1 MRKSPFPLMSAQHY
15 LHNTPG
21 QSVITTL
28 RSCADASPSPRA
40 ETLAQSFSPQCCTAN
55 TQHGSNGT
63 QQRAKGLQGAERS
76 ATAPLHTNPHSC
88 KAKGAQLPCTLLWGP
103 CLRGA
108 HPLVP
113 ARGVT
118 EHTVPLCA
126 SIVTWKFGNGRLMQQ
141 EDTSH
146 AIHPSTT
153 GSTAM
158 AHPTH
163 VQECGALQQR
173 WI

>member
-1 MRKSPFPLMSAQHY
+1 MPQPRCTQTPTAAKQKVLSSPALYSGDPA
-15 LHNTPG
+15 PG
-21 QSVITTL
+21 VPNL
-28 RSCADASPSPRA
+28 WC
-40 ETLAQSFSPQCCTAN
+40 
-55 TQHGSNGT
+55 
-63 QQRAKGLQGAERS
+63 QQG
-76 ATAPLHTNPHSC
+76 
-88 KAKGAQLPCTLLWGP
+88 
-103 CLRGA
+103 
-108 HPLVP
+108 
-113 ARGVT
+113 GVT